1 MILFQ
6 AYEVISRSF

>member
-6 AYEVISRSF
+6 ADVSRTC